1 MLIIGGK
8 AEDRLLGCRY
18 PGGER
23 GLRAGLMVASVT
35 NHARIDERDD
45 MQHIQT
51 QRLLAMRVI
60 APPKSRLGKLIE
72 QRLGQLYDEL
82 GEKLDP
88 AKRRDLST
96 ASANQDVAAE
106 RDPLNVQYASR
117 TAGAGGIQG
126 RPGDPR
132 GVVGT
137 GPLGATSN
145 FGNASVESGKTV
157 PRPPLPIKGAAPAP
171 KIKMRDPAVEQA
183 QPSWVWL
190 LSQLLQTD
198 LKRLGLEPDELDDIR
213 ILLIKNEAT
222 QVEKMQLLSRLPD
235 SLSPEAVTK
244 IFEDIRT
251 MAAGYIAFVL
261 VERVKSEVQAGHEV
275 KQLPEVPRSVSSPF
289 FGIPLIDFDPED
301 ILKKID

>member
-1 MLIIGGK
+1 
-8 AEDRLLGCRY
+8 
-18 PGGER
+18 
-23 GLRAGLMVASVT
+23 MVANVT
-35 NHARIDERDD
+35 NHARLDERDD

-60 APPKSRLGKLIE
+60 APPKSRLGKLI
-72 QRLGQLYDEL
+72 QDRLAQLYDEV
-82 GEKLDP
+82 GEQLDP
-88 AKRRDLST
+88 AKRRDLSV
-96 ASANQDVAAE
+96 ASANRDAVTE
-106 RDPLNVQYASR
+106 RDPLNIQHASR
-117 TAGAGGIQG
+117 TEAGGIQG
-126 RPGDPR
+126 KAGDPI
-132 GVVGT
+132 GVVGA
-137 GPLGATSN
+137 GALGATAN
-145 FGNASVESGKTV
+145 FGTPTVESGKKV
-157 PRPPLPIKGAAPAP
+157 PRIPTVKSSAPAP
-171 KIKMRDPAVEQA
+171 KIKIKDPALEQS
-183 QPSWVWL
+183 QPSWVWM

-222 QVEKMQLLSRLPD
+222 QFEKLQMLSRLPD

-251 MAAGYIAFVL
+251 MAAGYVAFVL
-261 VERVKSEVQAGHEV
+261 VERVKSQQQRGEEV

>member
-1 MLIIGGK
+1 
-8 AEDRLLGCRY
+8 
-18 PGGER
+18 
-23 GLRAGLMVASVT
+23 MVANVT
-35 NHARIDERDD
+35 NHARLDERDD

-72 QRLGQLYDEL
+72 QRLGQLYDEV

-96 ASANQDVAAE
+96 TSANQDVAAE

-117 TAGAGGIQG
+117 TAGAGGSQG
-126 RPGDPR
+126 RPGVP
-132 GVVGT
+132 GAGT
-137 GPLGATSN
+137 RDAVEAGPLGATAN
-145 FGNASVESGKTV
+145 FGSPSVESGKTV
-157 PRPPLPIKGAAPAP
+157 PRPPVLMRGTAPAP
-171 KIKMRDPAVEQA
+171 KIKMRDPEIEQA

-198 LKRLGLEPDELDDIR
+198 LKRLGLEPDEFDDIR

-222 QVEKMQLLSRLPD
+222 QFEKMQLLSRLPD

-301 ILKKID
+301 ILKKVDE

>member
-1 MLIIGGK
+1 
-8 AEDRLLGCRY
+8 
-18 PGGER
+18 
-23 GLRAGLMVASVT
+23 MVANVT

-72 QRLGQLYDEL
+72 DRLAQLYDEV

-88 AKRRDLST
+88 AKRRELSV
-96 ASANQDVAAE
+96 ASANRDTATE
-106 RDPLNVQYASR
+106 RDPVAIQHAAR
-117 TAGAGGIQG
+117 AGAGGVQG
-126 RPGDPR
+126 KSGEPIGI
-132 GVVGT
+132 VGGRT
-137 GPLGATSN
+137 LGATAN
-145 FGNASVESGKTV
+145 FGNPTVESGQKV
-157 PRPPLPIKGAAPAP
+157 PRIPTVKTSAQAP
-171 KIKMRDPAVEQA
+171 KIKIKDPALEQS
-183 QPSWVWL
+183 QPSWVWM

-198 LKRLGLEPDELDDIR
+198 LKRLGLEPDEFDDIR

-222 QVEKMQLLSRLPD
+222 QFDKLQMLSRLPD

-251 MAAGYIAFVL
+251 MAAGYVAFVL
-261 VERVKSEVQAGHEV
+261 VERVKSQQQRGEEV
-275 KQLPEVPRSVSSPF
+275 KQFPDVPRSVSSPF

>member
-1 MLIIGGK
+1 
-8 AEDRLLGCRY
+8 
-18 PGGER
+18 
-23 GLRAGLMVASVT
+23 MVANVT
-35 NHARIDERDD
+35 NHARLDERDD

-72 QRLGQLYDEL
+72 DRLAQLYDEV

-88 AKRRDLST
+88 AKRRDLS
-96 ASANQDVAAE
+96 AVSANRDGGAE
-106 RDPLNVQYASR
+106 RDPLNIQHASR
-117 TAGAGGIQG
+117 MGGSGGFQG
-126 RPGDPR
+126 RPGEPI
-132 GVVGT
+132 GIVGA
-137 GPLGATSN
+137 GPLGATANFSN
-145 FGNASVESGKTV
+145 PAVESGKSV
-157 PRPPLPIKGAAPAP
+157 PRIPAIKNAAPAP
-171 KIKMRDPAVEQA
+171 KIKIKDPALEQA
-183 QPSWVWL
+183 QPSWVL
-190 LSQLLQTD
+190 MFSQLLQTD

-222 QVEKMQLLSRLPD
+222 QFEKLQMLSRLPD

-251 MAAGYIAFVL
+251 MAAGYVAFVL
-261 VERVKSEVQAGHEV
+261 VERVKNQQQRGEEV

-289 FGIPLIDFDPED
+289 FGIPIIDFDPED